1 MPLIFR
7 QTTIRGIAIAPRSS
21 FDRMNAFLN
30 EHKIRPVIDHVY
42 PFEQAREAYEH
53 LAREAFG
60 KVVIKI
66 A

>member
-7 QTTIRGIAIAPRSS
+7 QTTIRGIAVAPRSS

-30 EHKIRPVIDHVY
+30 ENPIKPVIDKVY
-42 PFEQAREAYEH
+42 PFAEARQAYEH
-53 LAREAFG
+53 LARGALG

-66 A
+66 V